1 MPEFQLVLSDPRSG
15 RSAKLELRDPQSS
28 VLLGL
33 RIGEVV
39 DGSAMGIRGR
49 FRITGGSDRSG
60 TPMRPDVHGGVKRY
74 VLLSGPP
81 GLRPRRRGER
91 RRKLVRGDTITPEIY
106 QVNAVLVEGE
116 LPAAPGA
123 GAGEGR

>member
-1 MPEFQLVLSDPRSG
+1 MPEFQLVLSDPRTG
-15 RSAKLELRDPQSS
+15 KAVKLDLKDPQSS

-33 RIGEVV
+33 KIGDVV
-39 DGSAMGIRGR
+39 DGSVIGIKGK

-60 TPMRPDVHGGVKRY
+60 TPMRPDVHGGVKKY

-81 GLRPRRRGER
+81 GFRPRRKGER
-91 RRKLVRGDTITPEIY
+91 RRKLVRGNTITPDIY

-116 LPAAPGA
+116 LPTPAETG
-123 GAGEGR
+123 GG